1 MLVFERYMNVGVL
14 VTPEGVCGG
23 GVFTRELHVTGILE
37 TVRQRAT
44 LDGEETGATLI

>member
-1 MLVFERYMNVGVL
+1 MLVFERCLTVGVL
-14 VTPEGVCGG
+14 VTPEGVWG

-44 LDGEETGATLI
+44 LDGEETGATLM